1 MMKTISRR
9 VLLGTTLG
17 LAAAVTLT
25 AGMPRLATA
34 DTLDDIK
41 KAGTIKVGVGVMGL
55 KPWVWQ
61 NEDGSYGG
69 MEFEMLQKMLPH
81 LGVAKFEYVPVEWDA
96 LIPGLKA
103 KRFDIIFSGMTVTE
117 ERRQGSGIEF
127 SRPYYFE
134 SDRIAVLEDSPYQKP
149 EDLKGK
155 IIGTTVGTV
164 EEMQANKMVS
174 QGWGGSVKAFDDFAA
189 PFMALQNKQVDAVVA
204 DFTSLGEQKKVT
216 PNIRAI
222 GEPMSLEPKPE
233 WKEKQAAAGYKFGG
247 AGIGIRKEDAA
258 LLAAVNKAL
267 DAMDDAGERQK
278 ILEGYGLW
286 DESLSREAMM
296 GK

>member
-1 MMKTISRR
+1 MLKTVSRR
-9 VLLGTTLG
+9 TLLRTSIGLSAAVALGTLAPG
-17 LAAAVTLT
+17 LV
-25 AGMPRLATA
+25 RA
-34 DTLDDIK
+34 DTLDEIK
-41 KAGTIKVGVGVMGL
+41 KTGTIKVGVGVMGL

-69 MEFEMLQKMLPH
+69 MEYEMLVKMLPH
-81 LGVAKFEYVPVEWDA
+81 LGISKFEYVPVEWDA

-155 IIGTTVGTV
+155 IIGTVVGTV
-164 EEMQANKMVS
+164 EEMQANKMVAN
-174 QGWGGSVKAFDDFAA
+174 GWGGSVKAFDDFAA

-216 PNIRAI
+216 PNLRAI
-222 GEPMSLEPKPE
+222 GEPMALEPKPE
-233 WKEKQAAAGYKFGG
+233 WKDKQAAAGYKFGG
-247 AGIGIRKEDAA
+247 AGIGVRKEDPA
-258 LLAAVNKAL
+258 LLAAINAAWDK
-267 DAMDDAGERQK
+267 MDDAGERQK

-286 DESLSREAMM
+286 DESLSRESMM